1 MQLLA
6 GTLPSQLFSSQCIG
20 EGSKMVEPLP
30 NATDVGR
37 RSRSATDWNPQGPHI
52 TAKAVMMTSWNDDDA
67 DAEHPQ
73 TCSLPDF
80 SRCIQSALSQPV
92 LVPYSLHGEPA
103 GSDWH
108 CMPLQQCLLGML
120 RSDLGNC
127 YGRICCD
134 FNGSEPMKAGHFVN
148 APMTDIWNYQSH
160 SSFFLCKAFKV

>member
-6 GTLPSQLFSSQCIG
+6 GTLPSQIFSSQCIG

-73 TCSLPDF
+73 TCSLPGLLQMHPICPF
-80 SRCIQSALSQPV
+80 ATCFGCIQ
-92 LVPYSLHGEPA
+92 PA
-103 GSDWH
+103 W
-108 CMPLQQCLLGML
+108 
-120 RSDLGNC
+120 
-127 YGRICCD
+127 
-134 FNGSEPMKAGHFVN
+134 
-148 APMTDIWNYQSH
+148 
-160 SSFFLCKAFKV
+160 